1 MSNRSIVFDF
11 FKLKQSQKYK
21 IVTYFN
27 ILDEVNDCSFGYYK
41 RFLQKCIEL
50 RIMDEVDAKV
60 QSYLEQNNG

>member
-11 FKLKQSQKYK
+11 FKLKQSQKYQ

-27 ILDEVNDCSFGYYK
+27 ILDEVNDCSFVYYK

-50 RIMDEVDAKV
+50 CIMDEVDAKV